1 MSPGLA
7 ITAVSL
13 ALVAGFF
20 ILRAFV
26 RRFRRLRRLD
36 RAEER
41 VSEAMADGRLA
52 KPAGEA
58 VLQHLDGL
66 RRACARWREG

>member
-7 ITAVSL
+7 ITAVSI

-20 ILRAFV
+20 VFRALV
-26 RRFRRLRRLD
+26 RRFRRLRRLG

-52 KPAGEA
+52 SAAGEA